1 MMSPSF
7 GFEIEPLGAQH
18 LFDIGPLP
26 ITNSMITGLLVAVLL
41 VTVLLAGAK
50 ASRIWPKSKLA
61 FWLESLVELILGIVV
76 ESFGDRKKAM
86 KHFPLLLTLFIFI
99 LANNLSGLLPGI
111 GTITYNG
118 EGFFRAWTTD
128 LNATAAMAVLA
139 MGIVQ
144 LHAVRSIGF
153 KGYFHHYFT
162 QQPWRPNNF
171 LIGLLEVYSEVLR
184 LITLA
189 LRLFGV
195 IYGGEALLA
204 AIGSLA
210 GNFGWAAMV
219 PITLLEIFFSLIQAY
234 LFMMLST
241 TYLVMST
248 SLHEKE
254 HEPGRVQPVA
264 ISSSA

>member
-1 MMSPSF
+1 MPVF
-7 GFEIEPLGAQH
+7 GFEIEPLGAQPVFQ
-18 LFDIGPLP
+18 LGPLS
-26 ITNSMITGLLVAVLL
+26 ITNSMVFGLVIAFLLVS
-41 VTVLLAGAK
+41 VLLAA
-50 ASRIWPKSKLA
+50 ARTSQLRPKSRLA
-61 FWLESLVELILGIVV
+61 FWSESLVELMLGLVT

-86 KHFPLLLTLFIFI
+86 KHFPMLLTLFIFI
-99 LANNLSGLLPGI
+99 LACNLSGLLPGI

-118 EGFFRAWTTD
+118 VGVFRAWTTD
-128 LNATAAMAVLA
+128 LNATAAMALLTMTV
-139 MGIVQ
+139 VQ
-144 LHAVRSIGF
+144 VHAVRTIGG

-162 QQPWRPNNF
+162 HEWWKPQNF
-171 LIGLLEVYSEVLR
+171 LIGGLEVYSEFLR

-204 AIGSLA
+204 AIGTLA

-219 PITLLEIFFSLIQAY
+219 PITLLEIFFCIIQAY

-248 SLHEKE
+248 SQHESG
-254 HEPGRVQPVA
+254 HEPGPVQPVA
-264 ISSSA
+264 VSSRA